1 LARTGY
7 SHEISSGQRKYGG
20 PPPDWTPSSEQAA
33 ESQSGEAEMV
43 TEEVSVEV
51 QLDRAQLIEY
61 GVIIKDFYLDSADS
75 LLYIIFNTYNIKR
88 ITKNLEFRI

>member
-1 LARTGY
+1 
-7 SHEISSGQRKYGG
+7 
-20 PPPDWTPSSEQAA
+20 
-33 ESQSGEAEMV
+33 MV